1 MTGKNFSKLRFC
13 NPGHVISDDLNYN
26 FDLDLVS
33 VFCLYSYETNE
44 KGENF
49 RQKCTV
55 ISNVNTL

>member
-13 NPGHVISDDLNYN
+13 NPGHVISELKFN
-26 FDLDLVS
+26 FDLDIVS
-33 VFCLYSYETNE
+33 VFVCIVNYETNA

>member
-13 NPGHVISDDLNYN
+13 NPGHVISELKFN
-26 FDLDLVS
+26 FDLDIVS
-33 VFCLYSYETNE
+33 VFVCIVMKQNE